1 MTVFLVICKIQTGDI
16 LFRNLFLI
24 KNGYDNI
31 GIKNDVKLFIARA
44 EIFDYS
50 STKGLRIANKK
61 VIENRKMDKSSCL
74 NGVLI
79 IF

>member
-1 MTVFLVICKIQTGDI
+1 MQDSDRRHFISKFVFD
-16 LFRNLFLI
+16 
-24 KNGYDNI
+24 KNGCDNI

-50 STKGLRIANKK
+50 STKGVKIANKK